1 MTLQIAI
8 DGPAASGKSTVAK
21 LLAAR
26 LNGLYVNTGEMYRAV
41 AAAAYKLNINPEKN
55 PQELV
60 KHLPEWTLEYK
71 LDPEKDCLELYFN
84 GDPVDHAFLRSKEV
98 SDIVSQAAAIP
109 EGYKVSLPTEAQWE
123 FAARGGKKTKYY
135 PYSGS
140 DIIDDIAWHSEN
152 SNASAKPVGM
162 KFPNELN
169 LYDMTGNV
177 WEWCLDACEWE
188 NKVKTDTY
196 RDGVVD
202 PVSMQGDLHI
212 IRGGGWLSSPK
223 NCRISNRLCC
233 DTNFKIYNLGL
244 RIVLVPKK

>member
-84 GDPVDHAFLRSKEV
+84 GAPVDHAFLRSKEV

-109 EGYKVSLPTEAQWE
+109 EVRDWMLQKQRDCAKLPIIVMEGRDIQTVVLPNATYKFFITASPEERAKRRLNQGDFKDGTTMAEVAAQIAMRDKIDSTRE
-123 FAARGGKKTKYY
+123 IAPLKPAA
-135 PYSGS
+135 
-140 DIIDDIAWHSEN
+140 DALII
-152 SNASAKPVGM
+152 
-162 KFPNELN
+162 
-169 LYDMTGNV
+169 
-177 WEWCLDACEWE
+177 
-188 NKVKTDTY
+188 KTDNMTP
-196 RDGVVD
+196 DEVVD
-202 PVSMQGDLHI
+202 KMIEFMRENPRQ
-212 IRGGGWLSSPK
+212 
-223 NCRISNRLCC
+223 
-233 DTNFKIYNLGL
+233 
-244 RIVLVPKK
+244 

>member
-109 EGYKVSLPTEAQWE
+109 EVRDWMLQKQRDCAKLPIIVMEGCDIQTVVLPNATYKFFITASPEERAKRRLNQGDFKDGTTLAEVAAQIAMRDKIDSTRE
-123 FAARGGKKTKYY
+123 IAPLKPAA
-135 PYSGS
+135 
-140 DIIDDIAWHSEN
+140 DALII
-152 SNASAKPVGM
+152 
-162 KFPNELN
+162 
-169 LYDMTGNV
+169 
-177 WEWCLDACEWE
+177 
-188 NKVKTDTY
+188 KTDNMTP
-196 RDGVVD
+196 DEVVD
-202 PVSMQGDLHI
+202 KMIEFMRENPRQ
-212 IRGGGWLSSPK
+212 
-223 NCRISNRLCC
+223 
-233 DTNFKIYNLGL
+233 
-244 RIVLVPKK
+244 

>member
-71 LDPEKDCLELYFN
+71 LDPEKDGLELYFN
-84 GDPVDHAFLRSKEV
+84 GNPVDHAFLRSKEV

-109 EGYKVSLPTEAQWE
+109 EVRDWMLQKQRDCAKLPIIVMEGRDIQTVVLPNATYKFFITASPEERAKRRLNQGDFKDGTTLAEVAAQIAMRDKIDSTRE
-123 FAARGGKKTKYY
+123 IAPLKPAA
-135 PYSGS
+135 
-140 DIIDDIAWHSEN
+140 DALII
-152 SNASAKPVGM
+152 
-162 KFPNELN
+162 
-169 LYDMTGNV
+169 
-177 WEWCLDACEWE
+177 
-188 NKVKTDTY
+188 KTDNMTP
-196 RDGVVD
+196 DEVVD
-202 PVSMQGDLHI
+202 KMIEFMRENPRQ
-212 IRGGGWLSSPK
+212 
-223 NCRISNRLCC
+223 
-233 DTNFKIYNLGL
+233 
-244 RIVLVPKK
+244 

>member
-109 EGYKVSLPTEAQWE
+109 EVRDWMLQKQRDCAKLPIIVMEGRDIQTVVLPNATNKFFITASPEERAKRRLNQGDFKDGTTLAEVAAQIAMRDKIDSTRE
-123 FAARGGKKTKYY
+123 IAPLKPAA
-135 PYSGS
+135 
-140 DIIDDIAWHSEN
+140 DALII
-152 SNASAKPVGM
+152 
-162 KFPNELN
+162 
-169 LYDMTGNV
+169 
-177 WEWCLDACEWE
+177 
-188 NKVKTDTY
+188 KTDNMTP
-196 RDGVVD
+196 DEVVD
-202 PVSMQGDLHI
+202 KMIEFMRENPRQ
-212 IRGGGWLSSPK
+212 
-223 NCRISNRLCC
+223 
-233 DTNFKIYNLGL
+233 
-244 RIVLVPKK
+244 

>member
-41 AAAAYKLNINPEKN
+41 AAAAYKLNINPEKK

-84 GDPVDHAFLRSKEV
+84 GAPVDHAFLRSKEV

-109 EGYKVSLPTEAQWE
+109 EVRDWMLQKQRDCAKLPIIVMEGRDIQTVVLPNATYKFFITASPEERAKRRLNQGDFKDGTTLAEVAAQIAMRDKIDSTRE
-123 FAARGGKKTKYY
+123 IAPLKPAA
-135 PYSGS
+135 
-140 DIIDDIAWHSEN
+140 DALII
-152 SNASAKPVGM
+152 
-162 KFPNELN
+162 
-169 LYDMTGNV
+169 
-177 WEWCLDACEWE
+177 
-188 NKVKTDTY
+188 KTDNMTP
-196 RDGVVD
+196 DEVVD
-202 PVSMQGDLHI
+202 KMIEFMRENPRQ
-212 IRGGGWLSSPK
+212 
-223 NCRISNRLCC
+223 
-233 DTNFKIYNLGL
+233 
-244 RIVLVPKK
+244 